1 MGKLIEAKVAQI
13 LSDRMLIIT
22 AGAREGVVTGM
33 RFAVLAQ
40 GDEVKDPATGESLGR
55 WEMPKGHLV
64 ASHVQERITLCEG
77 MPSLGVLRNESG
89 EQVLSAA
96 MISASLRPGSWGG
109 DTARLEVNRS
119 QVRGVPA
126 VGPISVGDKVRQVAT
141 ADSGNS
147 AE

>member
-1 MGKLIEAKVAQI
+1 MGKLIEAKVAEI
-13 LSDRMLIIT
+13 LSDRLVVIT
-22 AGAREGVVTGM
+22 AGAREGVTVGM
-33 RFAVLAQ
+33 RFAVLAS

-55 WEMPKGHLV
+55 WEVPKGHLV

-77 MPSLGVLRNESG
+77 AMASGLPRGESG

-109 DTARLEVNRS
+109 ATARLEVNRG

-126 VGPISVGDKVRQVAT
+126 VGPISVGDPVRQIAV
-141 ADSGNS
+141 
-147 AE
+147 

>member
-1 MGKLIEAKVAQI
+1 MAKLIEAKVAEI
-13 LSDRMLIIT
+13 LSDHMVIIT
-22 AGAREGVVTGM
+22 AGAREEVTVGM

-64 ASHVQERITLCEG
+64 ASHVQERMTLCEG
-77 MPSLGVLRNESG
+77 TMASGIPRTDQSG

-109 DTARLEVNRS
+109 ATARLEVNRG
-119 QVRGVPA
+119 QVRGVPTL
-126 VGPISVGDKVRQVAT
+126 GPISVGDPVRQIAI
-141 ADSGNS
+141 
-147 AE
+147 

>member
-1 MGKLIEAKVAQI
+1 MAKLIDAKVAEI
-13 LSDRMLIIT
+13 LSDQLVVIT
-22 AGAREGVVTGM
+22 AGAREGVTVGM

-77 MPSLGVLRNESG
+77 TMAAGLPRGEAG

-109 DTARLEVNRS
+109 ATARLEVNRG
-119 QVRGVPA
+119 QVRGVPTL
-126 VGPISVGDKVRQVAT
+126 GPISVGDPVRQIVT
-141 ADSGNS
+141 
-147 AE
+147 